1 MISVIFDFDGVLVD
15 SRPAIEICLTGSFQ
29 EFGIDGPNQFELSNL
44 IGPPLEV
51 GLTRFLTQ
59 RGLNLE
65 VLTAIMTKF
74 REGYAAKSIKR
85 VGIRPIVLAFRRCN
99 IPRRRLSHRS
109 IFRLV
114 DN

>member
-74 REGYAAKSIKR
+74 REGYAAKSIKNTFLF
-85 VGIRPIVLAFRRCN
+85 P
-99 IPRRRLSHRS
+99 
-109 IFRLV
+109 
-114 DN
+114 